1 MADTS
6 NRDSGGGEVVY
17 RRSTEL
23 AERSATST
31 GHRGTP
37 DPPRG
42 SRRFAPTLRPLAVG
56 FALLLAI
63 VAIFGLISVRELEKV
78 ESETSI
84 LQEQFTS
91 RLRLYLDL
99 NAAAYKVFIEARI
112 RAAADARREMM
123 PPFELKLRDA
133 RNELRDLLKPLEGP
147 PYSQQPAWSGLREKL
162 ARFLESTNDLET
174 YDLTGFVSFRDLQDQ
189 LKEVDAGLKRERAE
203 VTQRI
208 GEQRFRST
216 KRVKTWWATALV
228 IALLVIVAT
237 IWEVQR
243 RFRHEQESMDE
254 ARRERHFSTQMLEG
268 MVSAVAAIDARGRI
282 RSANSPF
289 FALFPEAS
297 VGTSVY
303 DKFGVSKAMGM
314 LEGTVSQPVE
324 AAAYRG
330 RWVLDNE
337 TQPGVADKSF
347 DIYSSPLEMDG
358 EMGQI
363 VTLVDVSEAVEA
375 EVVARRTEAL
385 AAVGQASAQVAHEIK
400 NPLGSIRLGVSMLR
414 DMTDDNEAITTID
427 LVERGIDHLNK
438 LVVDVTHFSRQRT
451 LNFSEFDL
459 NHAVAASFELVT
471 DRVREK
477 NATLERHFTAE
488 ALKGKWDE
496 DQLMQV
502 FVNLIGNAIDASPKG
517 STVTITTERVFAVL
531 PSSGARGNG
540 SESTEAQPAA
550 RVIVKDMGIGMDEAT
565 RVRIFEPFFTTK
577 KRGTGL
583 GLAIVKQIVD
593 LHGGTISVESAPD
606 AGTRFIVDLPLKPTP
621 GDVS

>member
-1 MADTS
+1 MSDTS
-6 NRDSGGGEVVY
+6 KKEGGEGEVVY
-17 RRSTEL
+17 RRSPEL
-23 AERSATST
+23 SERPVT

-37 DPPRG
+37 ESPRG

-63 VAIFGLISVRELEKV
+63 VAIFGLISVRELETV
-78 ESETSI
+78 ESGTFN
-84 LQEQFTS
+84 LQEQYTS
-91 RLRLYLDL
+91 RLRLYLNL
-99 NAAAYKVFIEARI
+99 NSVAYKLDIEARM
-112 RAAADARREMM
+112 RAVADARRELM
-123 PPFELKLRDA
+123 PPFEFRLREA
-133 RNELRDLLKPLEGP
+133 RNELNDLLKPLENP
-147 PYSQQPAWSGLREKL
+147 PYSQQPAWSQLREKL
-162 ARFLESTNDLET
+162 TKFVESTRDLET
-174 YDLTGFVSFRDLQDQ
+174 YGDSGYVSFRDVQDQ
-189 LKEVDAGLKRERAE
+189 LKAVDTELRRERNE
-203 VTQRI
+203 VIQKSA
-208 GEQRFRST
+208 EQRFRST
-216 KRVKTWWATALV
+216 QRVKTWWITALV
-228 IALLVIVAT
+228 IAFLVIVAT

-254 ARRERHFSTQMLEG
+254 ARRERQFSTQMLEG
-268 MVSAVAAIDARGRI
+268 MVSAVAAIDVRGRI
-282 RSANSPF
+282 RSANTPF

-303 DKFGVSKAMGM
+303 DKSGVSKAMSL
-314 LEGTVSQPVE
+314 LEGTVSKPVE
-324 AAAYRG
+324 VAAYRG
-330 RWVLDNE
+330 RWILDNE
-337 TQPGVADKSF
+337 AQPGVADKSF

-414 DMTDDNEAITTID
+414 DMTDDTEAITTID

-459 NHAVAASFELVT
+459 NNAVAASFDLVT
-471 DRVREK
+471 DRIREK
-477 NATLERHFTAE
+477 NATLERQFTTE

-531 PSSGARGNG
+531 PSAGARGNG
-540 SESTEAQPAA
+540 SENSEAQTAA
-550 RVIVKDMGIGMDEAT
+550 RVIVKDMGVGIDEAT
-565 RVRIFEPFFTTK
+565 RMRIFEPFFTTK

-593 LHGGTISVESAPD
+593 LHGGTISVESTPD
-606 AGTRFIVDLPLKPTP
+606 SGTRFIVDLPLKPTP